1 MPAVSWPL
9 MARVR
14 DAVLVFALSLPGTA
28 EDHPWGEDVVKVNG
42 KIFVFL
48 GGSGRLRMTVKL
60 DEAHGHALSI
70 DGAVRTGY
78 GLGASGWVTVPLRAR
93 GISLGLLKD
102 WVEESYRIVAPKRLV
117 RELDERQST

>member
-1 MPAVSWPL
+1 

-14 DAVLVFALSLPGTA
+14 DAVLAFALSLPGTA

-60 DEAHGHALSI
+60 DEAHGHACRST
-70 DGAVRTGY
+70 ARPARAT
-78 GLGASGWVTVPLRAR
+78 ASEHPAG
-93 GISLGLLKD
+93 
-102 WVEESYRIVAPKRLV
+102 
-117 RELDERQST
+117 